1 MKILINEISLFEYVL
16 FIHVVLCLLS
26 LDQALE
32 AWFGRLVGSGS
43 KGVGF
48 ETSWSSSP
56 NCGRWLIIQK

>member
-1 MKILINEISLFEYVL
+1 MKMLINEISLFEYVL
-16 FIHVVLCLLS
+16 FIVLCLLS

-48 ETSWSSSP
+48 ETSWSSSL